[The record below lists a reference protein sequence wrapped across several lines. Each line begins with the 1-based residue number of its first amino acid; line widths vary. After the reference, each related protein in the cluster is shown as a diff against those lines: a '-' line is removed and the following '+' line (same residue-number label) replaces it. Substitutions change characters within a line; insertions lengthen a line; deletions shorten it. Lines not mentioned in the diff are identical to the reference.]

1 MQAIVAVDK
10 NWGIGY
16 KNELLFHVPEDMK
29 FFKEKTLGKVVVMGK
44 NTFLSLPGQKPLP
57 NRVNIVLTRS
67 KNFNPDGVIL
77 LNSLESLLEKLQEFE
92 SEDIFIVGGQSV
104 YKMML
109 PYCHKIYVTHF
120 DAEVTADTFFP
131 NLDENPE
138 WKKTFS
144 SEKLSSKGHNFSFN
158 TYERAL

>member
-1 MQAIVAVDK
+1 MQAIVAIDN

-44 NTFLSLPGQKPLP
+44 NTFLSLPGQKALP
-57 NRVNIVLTRS
+57 KRVNIVLSRS
-67 KNFNPDGVIL
+67 KNFNPDGVVL
-77 LNSLESLLEKLQEFE
+77 LDSLESLSEKLKEFE
-92 SEDIFIVGGQSV
+92 SDDVFIIGGQSV

-109 PYCHKIYVTHF
+109 PYCRRIYVTHF

-131 NLDENPE
+131 NLDEKPE
-138 WKKTFS
+138 WEKTFT
-144 SEKLSSKGHNFSFN
+144 SEKILSKGHVFSFN
-158 TYERAL
+158 TYERV

>member
-44 NTFLSLPGQKPLP
+44 NTFLSLPGQNPLP
-57 NRVNIVLTRS
+57 NRVNIVLSRS
-67 KNFNPDGVIL
+67 KNFNPDGIVLI
-77 LNSLESLLEKLQEFE
+77 NSLEDLLEKLQEFE

-120 DAEVTADTFFP
+120 DEEVTADTFFP
-131 NLDENPE
+131 NLGEMPE
-138 WKKTFS
+138 WKKTFT
-144 SEKLSSKGHNFSFN
+144 SEKILSKGHTFSFN
-158 TYERAL
+158 TYERAF